1 MRQFLRYSP
10 IVIVGLL
17 AACGA
22 DTPVVPES
30 STSITTTQA
39 NAEVEWFVDRAE
51 ATGLN
56 FIHFNGMTGGFY
68 TPEMM
73 GPGVGLFDYDNDGDQ
88 DVFIVRKWSENWLM
102 RNETITGTNENLNYN
117 PNLMIQKQALMLI
130 FLCKYLQH

>member
-73 GPGVGLFDYDNDGDQ
+73 GPGVGLFDYDNDGDL
-88 DVFIVRKWSENWLM
+88 DVYIPQGDLLGDGEPLLS
-102 RNETITGTNENLNYN
+102 
-117 PNLMIQKQALMLI
+117 LI
-130 FLCKYLQH
+130 HI